1 MKLPA
6 SYTKEQALED
16 VNGFLDLISKDDY
29 DEIFKMA
36 PLMEGISE
44 MFDTPKGHIRHGQF
58 EYGLD
63 GETLEHSWTAAR
75 RNALRLQGILEWLL
89 DSP

>member
-16 VNGFLDLISKDDY
+16 VNRFLDLISNNDH

-36 PLMEGISE
+36 PLMEAISAA
-44 MFDTPKGHIRHGQF
+44 FDTSTGNIRHGQF
-58 EYGLD
+58 EYGID
-63 GETLEHSWTAAR
+63 GETLEHSWTTAR

-89 DSP
+89 SSP